1 LEETY
6 ENKMQKIREVMNQQF
21 NHVIYAIKNNP
32 TLANVKPG
40 VLMNKKNV
48 SQSTNILFFPIQ

>member
-1 LEETY
+1 
-6 ENKMQKIREVMNQQF
+6 MQKIREVMNQQF